1 MIGGCITSGKY
12 NMTGRVYRKTTQRN
26 EKTGQVKAAY
36 LGYKEIS
43 LIARGL
49 ANLRGK
55 DSGTMQDWGNKLDEY
70 HYLRVKTMDKIDEGD
85 ILTRIKD
92 ANGDYYLDPDV
103 QFIVI
108 GVTPTYEPF
117 GTFMEYD
124 ILCNISEVN
133 VRLDTDIQ
141 ITEGENLITHEGGS
155 VVGSDS
161 GVVV

>member
-12 NMTGRVYRKTTQRN
+12 NMTGRVYKKTTERN

-36 LGYKEIS
+36 NTYIEVP

-55 DSGTMQDWGNKLDEY
+55 DSGTEQDWGNKLDEY
-70 HYLRVKTMDKIDEGD
+70 HYLRVKSMYKMVEGD
-85 ILTRIKD
+85 ILTQIKD
-92 ANGDYYLDPDV
+92 ADGEYYLDGQV

-124 ILCNISEVN
+124 ILCNLAEVE
-133 VRLDTDIQ
+133 VRL
-141 ITEGENLITHEGGS
+141 
-155 VVGSDS
+155 VAV
-161 GVVV
+161 